1 MMSEGKRDASAPP
14 GRAFWQEAE
23 RKRNALGWTKTAM
36 TRRAGIARK
45 TYDRLL
51 DQPKKPLPE
60 TINKIADVLGIPR
73 PDAYALS
80 GLDPSTAVVEE
91 AASQE
96 VTVEDGAAD
105 EALEELLARIPERRR
120 LELERIR
127 MEERERYKRL
137 LAEAREEYERSLGRI
152 ERILRT
158 ELEEHDPEA

>member
-1 MMSEGKRDASAPP
+1 
-14 GRAFWQEAE
+14 
-23 RKRNALGWTKTAM
+23 M

-60 TINKIADVLGIPR
+60 TINKIADALGIPR

-91 AASQE
+91 AAVQE
-96 VTVEDGAAD
+96 EAVVGDGAAAD

-158 ELEEHDPEA
+158 ELETHDPEA